1 MAVRFKNGRDCPTC
15 ATPAKTAIA
24 KASAQ
29 APVRVLTSEGESQY
43 LWRHVLY
50 GAGTIVGLIA
60 GYAKGGLQGEPRDE
74 IKALIAT
81 LDDALKALDERAG
94 NEIPASGERLSV
106 DSSADPHA

>member
-1 MAVRFKNGRDCPTC
+1 MTVRFKNGRDCPTC

-50 GAGTIVGLIA
+50 GAGTIVGLIK
-60 GYAKGGLQGEPRDE
+60 GYAQNGLQGEPREE
-74 IKALIAT
+74 IKALIAV
-81 LDDALKALDERAG
+81 LQDALQSLENRQADKPGQAD
-94 NEIPASGERLSV
+94 GEAQS
-106 DSSADPHA
+106 